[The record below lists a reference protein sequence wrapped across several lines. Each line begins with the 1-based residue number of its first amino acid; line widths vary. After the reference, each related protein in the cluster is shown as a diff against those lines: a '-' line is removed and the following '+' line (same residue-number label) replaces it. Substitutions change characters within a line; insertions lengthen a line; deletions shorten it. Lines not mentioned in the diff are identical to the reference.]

1 MLMLRPSPLFHHFH
15 AYTYLT
21 IPSRASGNH
30 SGYISGNSIA
40 SQPAQSCPITVHG
53 GGLRGEAQRSPQA
66 RFQPPAPIRWQH
78 HQQRAA
84 TVPAIKP
91 AKPAKPAIQLASH
104 HTVFQGQ
111 AGSQHTHRQRLRQK
125 IGNISGNGI
134 GHYTG
139 HTGNR
144 HNTANSHLFPNS
156 SRSATNTD
164 HSGKNSGNKIG
175 KTGNHRP
182 LALTARLARGKN
194 EFSSSD
200 RRKEDEESTNFR
212 RETNEKNRN
221 STQSSTPQRKFPRL
235 LTPGGSL
242 RSPVPLLRTREDRPR
257 ERR

>member
-1 MLMLRPSPLFHHFH
+1 KS
-15 AYTYLT
+15 
-21 IPSRASGNH
+21 
-30 SGYISGNSIA
+30 
-40 SQPAQSCPITVHG
+40 
-53 GGLRGEAQRSPQA
+53 
-66 RFQPPAPIRWQH
+66 
-78 HQQRAA
+78 
-84 TVPAIKP
+84 
-91 AKPAKPAIQLASH
+91 AKSAKSAIQLASH

-194 EFSSSD
+194 EFSTSD
-200 RRKEDEESTNFR
+200 RRKKDEESTNFR
-212 RETNEKNRN
+212 RETNEKKRN